1 MRRGGAVVIAELQ
14 QLGLYLAEFLAQVAG
29 LSFVALAL
37 FLYVRELARP
47 SRRMQ

>member
-14 QLGLYLAEFLAQVAG
+14 RLGLYLAEFLAQVVG

-37 FLYVRELARP
+37 FLYVRELARKP
-47 SRRMQ
+47 RRMQ